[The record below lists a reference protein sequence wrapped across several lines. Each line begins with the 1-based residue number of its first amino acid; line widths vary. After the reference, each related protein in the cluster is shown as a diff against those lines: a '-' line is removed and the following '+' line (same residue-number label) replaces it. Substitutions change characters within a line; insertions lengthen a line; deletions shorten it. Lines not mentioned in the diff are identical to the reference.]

1 MKSFEEVL
9 RSPASID
16 EARFTTASAD
26 TGALGREMITLD
38 DSELPPP
45 VSFSDHVARLT
56 ASRKSLIPP
65 KPLWPFG
72 LRAHPHRQAS

>member
-16 EARFTTASAD
+16 EVRFTTASAD
-26 TGALGREMITLD
+26 TGSLDREMITLD

-56 ASRKSLIPP
+56 ASRKSLVPP